1 MLLLALL
8 LQLPDSLPAKPPA
21 PPAAWLALI
30 GAYAAGADTFY
41 VYEDHGALALFMKLA
56 GQAGPGMLRRLAVG
70 APGGG
75 APPLPPLRPGAG
87 PLPIGR
93 HPTPPPPSR
102 GGSRFFPGVP

>member
-41 VYEDHGALALFMKLA
+41 VYEDHGALALLMKLA
-56 GQAGPGMLRRLAVG
+56 GQPGPGMLRRLAMG
-70 APGGG
+70 PPDGGQ
-75 APPLPPLRPGAG
+75 LRLQPVPPGAEL
-87 PLPIGR
+87 LPIHR
-93 HPTPPPPSR
+93 NLTPPAQVRGPP
-102 GGSRFFPGVP
+102 FVTPDL

>member
-41 VYEDHGALALFMKLA
+41 VYEDHGALALLMKLA
-56 GQAGPGMLRRLAVG
+56 GQPGPGMLRRLAMG
-70 APGGG
+70 PADGG
-75 APPLPPLRPGAG
+75 PLRPPPLRPV
-87 PLPIGR
+87 PEPPQDDR
-93 HPTPPPPSR
+93 HPTPPPP
-102 GGSRFFPGVP
+102 GG